1 MHNGKRLLELS
12 FCRLSRARK
21 QTRLAFPAARRNLTM
36 LCWQRLLPALGSHA
50 YCAFAATC
58 HLTCSVML
66 QAVKGEEANM
76 IIIPRWEEESNDVVL
91 AALTASLLDGIRN
104 IRDFQSRDMRQHS
117 RAVMEAMP
125 QHINKLRARA
135 QQDDI
140 EIDLTSESSVECE
153 EMMKEV
159 HIESRQAELASV

>member
-1 MHNGKRLLELS
+1 
-12 FCRLSRARK
+12 
-21 QTRLAFPAARRNLTM
+21 M

-50 YCAFAATC
+50 YFAFAAAC

-76 IIIPRWEEESNDVVL
+76 IIIPCWEEESNDVVL
-91 AALTASLLDGIRN
+91 AALTASLLEGMRN
-104 IRDFQSRDMRQHS
+104 IRDFQSQDMRQHS
-117 RAVMEAMP
+117 RAIMEAVP
-125 QHINKLRARA
+125 RHINKLRARA

-159 HIESRQAELASV
+159 HMESRQAELASV